1 MEPGETQ
8 GVVFLSF
15 LSFAMGLLYMNTIG
29 LVFMN
34 AFPEVV
40 PRRGNVFLQ

>member
-1 MEPGETQ
+1 MEPDETQ
-8 GVVFLSF
+8 GVVFLSS
-15 LSFAMGLLYMNTIG
+15 LSFAMGLWYMNTIG

-40 PRRGNVFLQ
+40 SRQGNAFLQ